1 MKHDKSVKILIM
13 LQLLI
18 IILTTGVGCF
28 IYSGPVQKELSL
40 VRVKIT
46 SVIDGDTAYA
56 LFPDGNEEKVR
67 FIGVDAPEVNH
78 PYKGKEPFG
87 HEAEIY
93 TRTELQGRY
102 LWLEFDQSERDQ
114 YGRLLAY
121 LWLSIPEK
129 ITDYEIRKKM
139 FNARLL
145 IDGFAIQVIFPPNTK
160 YVDNFTLYESE
171 ARAAGRGLWG
181 ETDNGR

>member
-1 MKHDKSVKILIM
+1 MKQNKAVKKLVIIK
-13 LQLLI
+13 LLI
-18 IILTTGVGCF
+18 IILITGSGCF
-28 IYSGPVQKELSL
+28 LYHDAFHNDLSL

-67 FIGVDAPEVNH
+67 FIGVDAPEINH
-78 PYKGKEPFG
+78 PYKGREPFG

-121 LWLSIPEK
+121 LWLSLPEK
-129 ITDYEIRKKM
+129 NTDYEIRKKM

-160 YVDNFTLYESE
+160 YVDNFAVYEAE
-171 ARAAGRGLWG
+171 ARLAGRGLWG